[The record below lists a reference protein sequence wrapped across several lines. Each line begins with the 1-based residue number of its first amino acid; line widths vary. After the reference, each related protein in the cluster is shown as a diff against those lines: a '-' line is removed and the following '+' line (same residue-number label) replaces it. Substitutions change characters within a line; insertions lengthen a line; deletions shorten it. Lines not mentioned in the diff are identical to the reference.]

1 MTKVRDEIHKDFYW
15 SGFDYQPKCCLACW
29 YYLLPEGDCT
39 RYCDW
44 VTIAFPDKYKCA
56 RWEKRENVYSQQKKR

>member
-1 MTKVRDEIHKDFYW
+1 MTKVRDEIHKDYYW
-15 SGFDYQPKCCLACW
+15 SGFDYQPKCCLACR
-29 YYLLPEGDCT
+29 YYQLPEGDCT

-56 RWEKRENVYSQQKKR
+56 RWEKGGK